1 MNYLGRTGRIAALDV
16 DAGALTDNR
25 ANLFL
30 DANYFAM
37 LEAGNSPPV
46 ADTAGFVGVPSPE
59 SQTGGAIASDIINVG
74 PTPQDT
80 VRFLLSSGNFT
91 QNWSGVSI
99 PADDNW
105 SNVGSI
111 VGYRGDG
118 LTASTGTDPRTL
130 TANVAAPV
138 IDVNA
143 NQTNPNT
150 FTTGGVTYF
159 SGGLVGNDAV
169 VALAGSGTATAPYL
183 QFYLDSTGRQ
193 NVTVAYR
200 LRDLETGTDNAIQQ
214 VALQYRTSPT
224 GAWTNVAGGY
234 TADATSGPSLAG
246 PDVNVSVT
254 LPSDANNQSQLEL
267 RIITTN
273 AVGNDEWVGIDD
285 IVVSS
290 SPGATSVTVNDVSIT
305 EGNSGTSLLT
315 FTITRSDNA
324 GAFSLDFATAD
335 ATATAGSDYVATN
348 GTLTFAAGGALTQTV
363 SVTINGDT
371 TAEANETFQINLS
384 NLANT
389 TGTASITDAQGI
401 GTITNDDATP
411 PSITIN
417 DVSIVEGNA
426 GTSIATFTV
435 TRTGG
440 TDAFSV
446 DFATANGTATAG
458 SDYVATSGTLNF
470 GVGVNTQT
478 VSVTING
485 DTASEPAET
494 FFVNLTNAT
503 GATIVADVQGQGTI
517 TNDDNTLISQIQ
529 GDSYYSPLLRAS
541 GVSGFNV
548 ASSFTV
554 TVQAIVTAL
563 DGVGNRQGFY
573 IQEELSDQDGNP
585 FTSEGIFVLTRTDG
599 NVGSALSAVAPTLR
613 VGDLVTLT
621 ANIQEYQGFST
632 NLPITALVNAT
643 SITIN
648 SSGNTLPTIILD
660 ASVNIPNQSFTRVT
674 PDFTD
679 SVDNPGDSF
688 DAANYGISFWETV
701 EGSLVSIPDVRV
713 ADGFVSTSGGQPF
726 FKAYSGVHANPEQIN
741 SRGGY
746 TIGGDPAL
754 SPPNTPSVNDDVQT
768 GGRVLHEGD
777 TNPDIFEVDFTGFAT
792 AAPAGLATS
801 ATIGDRLGSLTG
813 IIDFDFQ
820 ELKLY
825 VTNFD
830 AASIQTSGQP
840 APEVATFTPDSR
852 QLTFATFN
860 VENLDPTDG
869 AARFTAL
876 ANAIATNLKAPDI
889 ISFEEIQDNNGAAAG
904 DGTNATGTDASTTW
918 QMLVDA
924 LNLATGQNYQWVDEL
939 PIYNAEGGE
948 QSGNIRVGFVYNT
961 NRVQLGDL
969 AANATIAER
978 RQFTDRIGDGVRDA
992 GDRILYSDNQ
1002 VTGINTA
1009 DWANT
1014 RRSLLGQFTFNG
1026 ETVFVAANHFPSK
1039 GGSGNFWQFNQN
1051 LETGNPTNAA
1061 FDRRSQVAE
1070 DLYTVLNF
1078 IQTNSPNAGII
1089 SGGDY
1094 NDFQFYRPLEA
1105 ATGYVFAD
1113 GTARND
1119 GARLTNLTLTLAE
1132 AERYTYTFDGRSQ
1145 AIDHILVNQQLADI
1159 ATYDVVHINT
1169 GYLTTPLGR
1178 AAGNPGLSDHDP
1190 AVVQLDYRQRAETL
1204 NGTAASET
1212 INGFGGNDI
1221 IDGRGGADTLIGG
1234 LGDDLFFV
1242 DSLDDVVTE
1251 NAGEG
1256 FDEIRTSVAGYV
1268 LPTNVERLVYT
1279 GTANQNQS
1287 GNSGDNQFT
1296 GGSGNDTLDL
1306 SQGGNDT
1313 ANGGEGNDAFFFGA
1327 AFDANDSVDGGTGTN
1342 DQIGLQGNYGALTLG
1357 VNSTRNVEV
1366 LAVLPGAGF
1375 SYNITTIDANVAAGQ
1390 ELVIFGTNLGET
1402 NNLTFNG
1409 SAETDGSFR
1418 VYAGLGVDNITTGAG
1433 NDGVYFGPGR
1443 FGAGDFV
1450 NGGAGTNDQV
1460 ALDGNYTATISG
1472 TQLQNVEVLV
1482 LLRGVTGDLANYN
1495 ITLADDLIGTGQTFT
1510 VFGLA
1515 VETGFTLDATA
1526 ETNGNVTVFGGSG
1539 NETITTGAGNDRIFG
1554 GGGADVLSGGAGADT
1569 FVYDAVSQ
1577 STGATYDRIAG
1588 FVSGVDRFD
1597 FNFTVTGV
1605 DATVGAG
1612 SLSTAS
1618 FDANLAAVI
1627 GAGQLAANHAVLFQA
1642 DAGDLAGQ
1650 TFLVVDA
1657 NGVAGYQAG
1666 SDYVIQLTIP
1676 PASLVTGDFI

>member
-16 DAGALTDNR
+16 DAGALVDNR

-30 DANYFAM
+30 DASYFAM
-37 LEAGNSPPV
+37 LEAGKSPPV
-46 ADTAGFVGVPSPE
+46 ADTAGLVGVPSPE
-59 SQTGGAIASDIINVG
+59 SLSGGAIANDIINVG
-74 PTPQDT
+74 PGAQISITT
-80 VRFLLSSGNFT
+80 LGVALTENFNSLANT
-91 QNWSGVSI
+91 AGSTTNTAL
-99 PADDNW
+99 PADWVISEAGGGARDNEQYAVDTGGSTTGDTYSYGAAGSSERALGSLQSGTLISTIGVFYTNNTGATITSLAIAYTGEQW
-105 SNVGSI
+105 RLGSLGRTDRLDFQISTNATSLTTGTWTDADALDFTAPVTAGTVGALDGNAAANRTAISSTITGLSI
-111 VGYRGDG
+111 ANGATFWLRWIDLNATGADDG
-118 LTASTGTDPRTL
+118 LA
-130 TANVAAPV
+130 
-138 IDVNA
+138 
-143 NQTNPNT
+143 
-150 FTTGGVTYF
+150 
-159 SGGLVGNDAV
+159 
-169 VALAGSGTATAPYL
+169 
-183 QFYLDSTGRQ
+183 
-193 NVTVAYR
+193 
-200 LRDLETGTDNAIQQ
+200 
-214 VALQYRTSPT
+214 
-224 GAWTNVAGGY
+224 
-234 TADATSGPSLAG
+234 
-246 PDVNVSVT
+246 
-254 LPSDANNQSQLEL
+254 
-267 RIITTN
+267 
-273 AVGNDEWVGIDD
+273 IDD
-285 IVVSS
+285 FSITAQGVA
-290 SPGATSVTVNDVSIT
+290 PPTSVTVNDVSIT
-305 EGNSGTSLLT
+305 EGNAGTSLLT

-324 GAFSLDFATAD
+324 GAFTLNYATAD
-335 ATATAGSDYVATN
+335 ATATAGSDYVAAS
-348 GTLTFAAGGALTQTV
+348 GTATFTAGGALTQTV
-363 SVTINGDT
+363 SVTINGD
-371 TAEANETFQINLS
+371 AAPEANETFQLNLT
-384 NLANT
+384 NLAST
-389 TGTASITDAQGI
+389 VGTASITDAQGI

-503 GATIVADVQGQGTI
+503 NATIVADAQGQGTI

-563 DGVGNRQGFY
+563 DGAGNRQGFY
-573 IQEELSDQDGNP
+573 IQEELADQDGNP
-585 FTSEGIFVLTRTDG
+585 FSSEGIFVLTRNDAG
-599 NVGSALSAVAPTLR
+599 VGTLLSAAAPGLA
-613 VGDLVTLT
+613 VGDRVTLT
-621 ANIQEYQGFST
+621 ANIMEYQGFNT

-643 SITIN
+643 GITIN

-679 SVDNPGDSF
+679 AVDNPGDSF

-801 ATIGDRLGSLTG
+801 ATIGDRLGNLTG

-918 QMLVDA
+918 QMLVNA

-1078 IQTNSPNAGII
+1078 IQTNAPNAGII

-1145 AIDHILVNQQLADI
+1145 AIDHVLVNQQLADI

-1169 GYLTTPLGR
+1169 GYLTTPSGR

-1221 IDGRGGADTLIGG
+1221 IDGRGGTDTLIGG

-1251 NAGEG
+1251 NVGEG
-1256 FDEIRTSVAGYV
+1256 FDEVRTSIAGYV

-1287 GNSGDNQFT
+1287 GNSGNNQFT
-1296 GGSGNDTLDL
+1296 GGSGSDTFDL

-1313 ANGGEGNDAFFFGA
+1313 ANGGDGNDSFFFGA
-1327 AFDANDSVDGGTGTN
+1327 TFDASDNVDGGTGTN
-1342 DQIGLQGNYGALTLG
+1342 DQIGLQGNYVGGLTLG
-1357 VNSTRNVEV
+1357 ANSTRNIEV

-1375 SYNITTIDANVAAGQ
+1375 SYNITSVDANVAAGQ
-1390 ELVIFGTNLGET
+1390 ELVIFGGNLGAD
-1402 NNLTFNG
+1402 NNLTFDG
-1409 SAETDGSFR
+1409 RAETDGNFR
-1418 VYAGLGVDNITTGAG
+1418 VYGGLGVDTIRTGAG
-1433 NDGVYFGPGR
+1433 NDGIYFGPGK
-1443 FGAGDFV
+1443 FGATDFV
-1450 NGGAGTNDQV
+1450 DAGAGTNDQV

-1472 TQLQNVEVLV
+1472 AQLQNVEVLA
-1482 LLRGVTGDLANYN
+1482 LLRGVVGDLGTYN
-1495 ITLADDLIGTGQTFT
+1495 ITLTDDLIGAGQTFT

-1515 VETGFTLDATA
+1515 VDTGFTLNASA
-1526 ETNGNVTVFGGSG
+1526 ETNGNVTVFGGGG
-1539 NETITTGAGNDRIFG
+1539 NETITTGSGADRIFG
-1554 GGGADVLSGGAGADT
+1554 GGGADSLNGGAGADT
-1569 FVYDAVSQ
+1569 FVYDGVSQ
-1577 STGATYDRIAG
+1577 STGVNYDRIAG
-1588 FVSGVDRFD
+1588 FVSGVDKID
-1597 FNFTVTGV
+1597 FNFTVTGIG
-1605 DATVGAG
+1605 ATVSTGA
-1612 SLSTAS
+1612 LSTAS
-1618 FDANLAAVI
+1618 FDANLASVI
-1627 GAGQLAANHAVLFQA
+1627 GAGQLAANNAVLFQA
-1642 DAGDLAGQ
+1642 DGGDLAGL

-1666 SDYVIQLTIP
+1666 SDYVIQLTTP

>member
-1 MNYLGRTGRIAALDV
+1 MNYLGRTGKLAALDV
-16 DAGALTDNR
+16 DAGSLVDNR

-37 LEAGNSPPV
+37 LEAGKSPPV
-46 ADTAGFVGVPSPE
+46 ADTAGLVGVPSPE
-59 SQTGGAIASDIINVG
+59 SLAGGAIASDIINVG

-80 VRFLLSSGNFT
+80 TRFVLASGNFT
-91 QNWSGVSI
+91 QNWSNVVL
-99 PADDNW
+99 ANDDW

-118 LTASTGTDPRTL
+118 LTASTGTDPQTL
-130 TANVAAPV
+130 TANVATPV
-138 IDVNA
+138 IDVNVG
-143 NQTNPNT
+143 QTNPNT
-150 FTTGGVTYF
+150 FTAGGVTYF
-159 SGGLVGNDAV
+159 TGSLVGNDAV
-169 VALAGSGTATAPYL
+169 VALAGSGTASAPYL

-193 NVTVAYR
+193 DITVSFRA
-200 LRDLETGTDNAIQQ
+200 RDLETSADNAVQQ
-214 VALQYRTSPT
+214 IAVQYRTNPT
-224 GAWTNVAGGY
+224 GAWTNLPGGY
-234 TADATSGPSLAG
+234 IADATSGPNIAG
-246 PDVNVSVT
+246 PDSNVSVI
-254 LPSDANNQSQLEL
+254 LPSAANNQSQLEV

-285 IVVSS
+285 IVISS
-290 SPGATSVTVNDVSIT
+290 SSGATSVTVNDVSIT

-324 GAFSLDFATAD
+324 GAFTLNYATAD
-335 ATATAGSDYVATN
+335 ATATAGSDYVAAS
-348 GTLTFAAGGALTQTV
+348 GTATFTAGGALTQTV

-371 TAEANETFQINLS
+371 TPEANETFQLNLS
-384 NLANT
+384 NLVNT
-389 TGTASITDAQGI
+389 SGSASITDAQGI
-401 GTITNDDATP
+401 GTINNDDATP

-440 TDAFSV
+440 IGAFAV
-446 DFATANGTATAG
+446 DFTTANGTATAG

-478 VSVTING
+478 VSITING
-485 DTASEPAET
+485 DTAPEPNET

-503 GATIVADVQGQGTI
+503 NATIIADGQGQGTI
-517 TNDDNTLISQIQ
+517 TNDDLTLISQIQ

-573 IQEELSDQDGNP
+573 IQEELADQDGNP

-621 ANIQEYQGFST
+621 ANIQEYQGFNT
-632 NLPITALVNAT
+632 NLPITALVNPT

-679 SVDNPGDSF
+679 SVDDPGDSF

-701 EGSLVSIPDVRV
+701 EGSLVSIPNVRV

-726 FKAYSGVHANPEQIN
+726 FKAYSEDHANPEQIN

-746 TIGGDPAL
+746 TIAGDPAL
-754 SPPNTPSVNDDVQT
+754 SPPNTPSLNDDVLT
-768 GGRVLHEGD
+768 GGRVLSDGD

-792 AAPAGLATS
+792 AAPAGLGTS
-801 ATIGDRLGSLTG
+801 ATVGDRLGNLTG

-860 VENLDPTDG
+860 VQNLDPTDG

-876 ANAIATNLKAPDI
+876 AQAIATNLKAPDI
-889 ISFEEIQDNNGAAAG
+889 LSIEEIQDNNGAAAG

-924 LNLATGQNYQWVDEL
+924 LNFATGQNYQWVDEL
-939 PIYNAEGGE
+939 PVYNAEGGE
-948 QSGNIRVGFVYNT
+948 LSGNIRVGFLYNT

-992 GDRILYSDNQ
+992 GDRIQYSDNQ

-1009 DWANT
+1009 DWSGT
-1014 RRSLLGQFTFNG
+1014 RRSLLGQFTFRG

-1039 GGSGNFWQFNQN
+1039 GGSGNFWQFNQS
-1051 LETGNPTNAA
+1051 LETGNPTNAG
-1061 FDRRSQVAE
+1061 FDRRNAVAE
-1070 DLYTVLNF
+1070 DLYTVLNY
-1078 IQTNSPNAGII
+1078 IQTNSPNVGVI

-1094 NDFQFYRPLEA
+1094 NEFYFYRALEA
-1105 ATGYVFAD
+1105 ATGYVNAD

-1119 GARLTNLTLTLAE
+1119 GLRLTNLTTTLPE

-1159 ATYDVVHINT
+1159 ASYDVVHINT
-1169 GYLTTPLGR
+1169 GYNASGTGANASP
-1178 AAGNPGLSDHDP
+1178 ALSDHDP

-1221 IDGRGGADTLIGG
+1221 IDGRGGTDTLIGG

-1256 FDEIRTSVAGYV
+1256 FDEVRTSVANYV
-1268 LPTNVERLVYT
+1268 LPANVERLVYT

-1296 GGSGNDTLDL
+1296 GGSGNDSYDL

-1313 ANGGEGNDAFFFGA
+1313 VNGGDGNDSFFFGA
-1327 AFDANDSVDGGTGTN
+1327 AFDANDNVDGGTGTN
-1342 DQIGLQGNYGALTLG
+1342 DQIGLQGNYAALTLG
-1357 VNSTRNVEV
+1357 ANSTRNVEV

-1390 ELVIFGTNLGET
+1390 ELVIFGTNLGAT

-1409 SAETDGSFR
+1409 SAETDGNFR
-1418 VYAGLGVDNITTGAG
+1418 VYGGLGVDNITTGAG
-1433 NDGVYFGPGR
+1433 NDGIYFGPGR
-1443 FGAGDFV
+1443 FSAGDFV

-1460 ALDGNYTATISG
+1460 ALDGNYTATISA
-1472 TQLQNVEVLV
+1472 TQLQNVELLA

-1495 ITLADDLIGTGQTFT
+1495 ITLADNLIGAGQTFT

-1515 VETGFTLDATA
+1515 VETGFTLNATA
-1526 ETNGNVTVFGGSG
+1526 ETNGNVNVFGGSG
-1539 NETITTGAGNDRIFG
+1539 NETIATGAGADRIFG
-1554 GGGADVLSGGAGADT
+1554 GGGADILNGGAGADT

-1577 STGATYDRIAG
+1577 STGATYDRITG
-1588 FVSGVDRFD
+1588 FVSGTDRFD
-1597 FNFTVTGV
+1597 FDFTVTGV

-1612 SLSTAS
+1612 TLSTAS

-1627 GAGQLAANHAVLFQA
+1627 GSGQLAANHAVLFQA
-1642 DAGDLAGQ
+1642 NAGDLAGL

-1666 SDYVIQLTIP
+1666 SDYVIQLTTP

>member
-37 LEAGNSPPV
+37 LEAGKSPPV
-46 ADTAGFVGVPSPE
+46 ADTAGLVGVPTPE
-59 SQTGGAIASDIINVG
+59 SLSGGTIASDIINVG
-74 PTPQDT
+74 PSAQISITT
-80 VRFLLSSGNFT
+80 LGVALTENFDSLANT
-91 QNWSGVSI
+91 AGSTTNSVL
-99 PADDNW
+99 PADW
-105 SNVGSI
+105 
-111 VGYRGDG
+111 
-118 LTASTGTDPRTL
+118 
-130 TANVAAPV
+130 V
-138 IDVNA
+138 INE
-143 NQTNPNT
+143 
-150 FTTGGVTYF
+150 TGGGARDNEQYAVDTGASNTGDTY
-159 SGGLVGNDAV
+159 SYGT
-169 VALAGSGTATAPYL
+169 AGSNERALGSVQSGTLIPTFGVFYTNNTGSTITSLAIAYTGEQWRLGTAGR
-183 QFYLDSTGRQ
+183 LD
-193 NVTVAYR
+193 R
-200 LRDLETGTDNAIQQ
+200 LDFQINT
-214 VALQYRTSPT
+214 
-224 GAWTNVAGGY
+224 
-234 TADATSGPSLAG
+234 DATSLTTGTWTDVDALDFSSPSTQTTGARDGNAAANRTALSSTITGLNIANGATFWLRWLDFNATGADDGLA
-246 PDVNVSVT
+246 
-254 LPSDANNQSQLEL
+254 
-267 RIITTN
+267 
-273 AVGNDEWVGIDD
+273 IDD
-285 IVVSS
+285 FSITAQGDA
-290 SPGATSVTVNDVSIT
+290 PAASVTVNDVSIT
-305 EGNSGTSLLT
+305 EGDTGTSVLT
-315 FTITRSDNA
+315 FTITRSNNS
-324 GAFSLDFATAD
+324 GAFTLDYATAD
-335 ATATAGSDYVATN
+335 ATATAGSDYVAAN
-348 GTLTFAAGGALTQTV
+348 GTATFTAGGALTQTV

-371 TAEANETFQINLS
+371 APEGNETFQLNLT
-384 NLANT
+384 NLAST
-389 TGTASITDAQGI
+389 VGTAAITDAQGI
-401 GTITNDDATP
+401 GTIDNDDATP

-440 TDAFSV
+440 TDAFTV
-446 DFATANGTATAG
+446 DFATANGSATAG
-458 SDYVATSGTLNF
+458 SDYVAANGTLSF

-485 DTASEPAET
+485 DTASEAAET

-503 GATIVADVQGQGTI
+503 GATIVADAQGQGTI

-573 IQEELSDQDGNP
+573 IQEELADQDGNP
-585 FTSEGIFVLTRTDG
+585 FSSEGIFVLTRNDAG
-599 NVGSALSAVAPTLR
+599 VGTLLSAAAPGLA
-613 VGDLVTLT
+613 VGDRVTLT
-621 ANIQEYQGFST
+621 ANIMEYQGFNT

-643 SITIN
+643 GITIN

-801 ATIGDRLGSLTG
+801 ATIGDRLGNLTG

-820 ELKLY
+820 ELKLF

-904 DGTNATGTDASTTW
+904 DGTNATGTSASTTW

-1078 IQTNSPNAGII
+1078 IQTSSPNAGII

-1132 AERYTYTFDGRSQ
+1132 AERSTYTFDGRSQ
-1145 AIDHILVNQQLADI
+1145 AIDHVLVNQQLADI

-1169 GYLTTPLGR
+1169 GYLTTPSGR

-1204 NGTAASET
+1204 TGTAAGET
-1212 INGFGGNDI
+1212 INGFGGNDT
-1221 IDGRGGADTLIGG
+1221 IDGNGGIDTLIGG
-1234 LGDDLFFV
+1234 LGDDIFIV
-1242 DSLDDVVTE
+1242 DSLDDIVTE
-1251 NAGEG
+1251 SVGEG
-1256 FDEIRTSVAGYV
+1256 FDEVRSSIAGYV

-1287 GNSGDNQFT
+1287 GNSGNNQFT
-1296 GGSGNDTLDL
+1296 GGSGSDTFDL

-1313 ANGGEGNDAFFFGA
+1313 ANGGDGNDSFFFGA
-1327 AFDANDSVDGGTGTN
+1327 TFDASDNVDGGTGTN
-1342 DQIGLQGNYGALTLG
+1342 DQIGLQGNYVGGLTLG
-1357 VNSTRNVEV
+1357 ANSTRNIEV
-1366 LAVLPGAGF
+1366 LAALPGAGF
-1375 SYNITTIDANVAAGQ
+1375 SYNITSVDANVAAGQ
-1390 ELVIFGTNLGET
+1390 ELVIFGGNLGAD
-1402 NNLTFNG
+1402 NNLTFDG
-1409 SAETDGSFR
+1409 RAETDGNFR
-1418 VYAGLGVDNITTGAG
+1418 VYGGLGVDTIRTGAG
-1433 NDGVYFGPGR
+1433 NDGIYFGPGK
-1443 FGAGDFV
+1443 FGATDFV
-1450 NGGAGTNDQV
+1450 DAGAGTNDQV

-1472 TQLQNVEVLV
+1472 AQLQNVEVLA
-1482 LLRGVTGDLANYN
+1482 LLRGVVGDLGTYN
-1495 ITLADDLIGTGQTFT
+1495 ITLTDDLIGAGQTFT

-1515 VETGFTLDATA
+1515 VDTGFTLNASA
-1526 ETNGNVTVFGGSG
+1526 ETNGNVTVFGGGG
-1539 NETITTGAGNDRIFG
+1539 NETITTGSGADRIFG
-1554 GGGADVLSGGAGADT
+1554 GGGADSLNGGAGADT
-1569 FVYDAVSQ
+1569 FVYDGVSQ
-1577 STGATYDRIAG
+1577 STGVNYDRIAG
-1588 FVSGVDRFD
+1588 FVSGVDKID
-1597 FNFTVTGV
+1597 FNFTVTGIG
-1605 DATVGAG
+1605 ATVSTGA
-1612 SLSTAS
+1612 LSTAS
-1618 FDANLAAVI
+1618 FDANLASVI
-1627 GAGQLAANHAVLFQA
+1627 GAGQLAANNAVLFQA
-1642 DAGDLAGQ
+1642 DGGDLAGL

-1666 SDYVIQLTIP
+1666 SDYVIQLTTP